1 MLREI
6 VIKHE
11 FNIESREISSDT
23 AMSLALQSLI
33 YDSRPDRKWISKKI
47 PKCIWFHPLVLP
59 GSFQKMS
66 KN

>member
-33 YDSRPDRKWISKKI
+33 YDSRPDRK
-47 PKCIWFHPLVLP
+47 
-59 GSFQKMS
+59 
-66 KN
+66 